1 MNNKTRYAY
10 VTYVTTVWR
19 CAEIPYEEGGTE
31 KDIINKF
38 KEKYGKN
45 AIMKAMNYQEGATA
59 IERNGQVGG
68 HNA

>member
-1 MNNKTRYAY
+1 MFFSGEFYGLR
-10 VTYVTTVWR
+10 
-19 CAEIPYEEGGTE
+19 
-31 KDIINKF
+31 
-38 KEKYGKN
+38 EKYGKN